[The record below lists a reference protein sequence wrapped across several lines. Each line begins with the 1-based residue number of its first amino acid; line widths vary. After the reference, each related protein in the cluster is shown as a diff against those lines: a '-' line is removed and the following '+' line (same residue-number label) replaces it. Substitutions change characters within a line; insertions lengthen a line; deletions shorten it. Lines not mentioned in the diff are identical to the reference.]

1 MHRFELQNL
10 LPAGTV
16 TDRSR
21 SEVLHELTSV
31 SAGAGAPSSDVGGS
45 GGAGLSG
52 SGTAANSLSGILQGS
67 TKDVTEQLS
76 ALTSQITTLS
86 STQQTHIGVTQDN
99 TQAITQNTS
108 AKSSGSSVGSTVG
121 NLASSLLGGVL
132 RLSPL
137 FIGLMSLFG
146 GSGSQSAISPVPFRL
161 PAPVQADAGLT
172 AGSQGTALPV
182 SYGAGGQPRPHVS
195 SPAQQINIQVSAMDS
210 KSFLDHSDEIAS
222 AVKQALLSYNSLSEV
237 ISDL

>member
-1 MHRFELQNL
+1 MRRFELQNL

-31 SAGAGAPSSDVGGS
+31 SASAGAPSSDVGGS

-52 SGTAANSLSGILQGS
+52 SGAAVNSLSGILQGS
-67 TKDVTEQLS
+67 TKDITEQVS

-108 AKSSGSSVGSTVG
+108 SKSSGSSVGSTVG
-121 NLASSLLGGVL
+121 NLASSLLGGGL
-132 RLSPL
+132 TLSPL
-137 FIGLMSLFG
+137 ISGLMSLFG
-146 GSGSQSAISPVPFRL
+146 GSGSESVISQVPFRL

-172 AGSQGTALPV
+172 AGSQGQALPV
-182 SYGAGGQPRPHVS
+182 SYGAGGQPRPQAS
-195 SPAQQINIQVSAMDS
+195 SPTQQINIQVSAMDS
-210 KSFLDHSDEIAS
+210 KSFLDHSDEIAN
-222 AVKQALLSYNSLSEV
+222 AVKQALLNSNSLSDV

>member
-1 MHRFELQNL
+1 MRRFELQKL

-21 SEVLHELTSV
+21 SEVLQELTSV
-31 SAGAGAPSSDVGGS
+31 SVGTGAPSSDVGGS
-45 GGAGLSG
+45 GGVGLSG
-52 SGTAANSLSGILQGS
+52 SGAAANGLGGFLQGPA
-67 TKDVTEQLS
+67 KDVTEQVS

-108 AKSSGSSVGSTVG
+108 SKSSGTSVGSTVG
-121 NLASSLLGGVL
+121 SLASSLLGRGL
-132 RLSPL
+132 SLSPL
-137 FIGLMSLFG
+137 ISGLMSLFG
-146 GSGSQSAISPVPFRL
+146 GSGSQSALSPAPFRL
-161 PAPVQADAGLT
+161 PAPVQADGGLA
-172 AGSQGTALPV
+172 AGSAGQVLPV
-182 SYGAGGQPRPHVS
+182 SYGAGGQPRAQAS
-195 SPAQQINIQVSAMDS
+195 SPAQQVNIQVSAMDS

-222 AVKQALLSYNSLSEV
+222 AVKQALLSSNSLGDV

>member
-1 MHRFELQNL
+1 MRRFELQNL

-16 TDRSR
+16 ADRSR

-31 SAGAGAPSSDVGGS
+31 SAGAGAPSSNGEGMGS
-45 GGAGLSG
+45 VGLSG
-52 SGTAANSLSGILQGS
+52 SDAAANSLSGILQGS
-67 TKDVTEQLS
+67 TKDVTEQVS

-121 NLASSLLGGVL
+121 NLAASLLGGGL
-132 RLSPL
+132 SLSPL
-137 FIGLMSLFG
+137 ISGLMSLFG
-146 GSGSQSAISPVPFRL
+146 GSSSQSVISPVPFRL

-172 AGSQGTALPV
+172 AGSQGQALPV
-182 SYGAGGQPRPHVS
+182 SYGAGGQPRPQAS
-195 SPAQQINIQVSAMDS
+195 GTAQQVNIQVSAMDS

-222 AVKQALLSYNSLSEV
+222 AVRQALLSSNSLSDV

>member
-1 MHRFELQNL
+1 MRRFELQNL

-16 TDRSR
+16 TDRPR
-21 SEVLHELTSV
+21 GEVLHELTSV
-31 SAGAGAPSSDVGGS
+31 SGGRGAPLSDVRGS
-45 GGAGLSG
+45 AGIGLSG
-52 SGTAANSLSGILQGS
+52 SGAAADSLGGILQGPAR
-67 TKDVTEQLS
+67 DVTEQVL

-121 NLASSLLGGVL
+121 NLASSLLSGGL
-132 RLSPL
+132 SLSPL
-137 FIGLMSLFG
+137 ISGLMSLFG
-146 GSGSQSAISPVPFRL
+146 GSGSQSVISPVQFRL
-161 PAPVQADAGLT
+161 PPPVQADAGLT
-172 AGSQGTALPV
+172 TGSQGQALPV
-182 SYGAGGQPRPHVS
+182 SYGAGGQPRPQTS

-210 KSFLDHSDEIAS
+210 RSFLDHSDEIAS
-222 AVKQALLSYNSLSEV
+222 AVKQALLSSNSLSDV

>member
-1 MHRFELQNL
+1 MRRFELQNL

-45 GGAGLSG
+45 GGVGLSG
-52 SGTAANSLSGILQGS
+52 SGAAANSLTGILQGS
-67 TKDVTEQLS
+67 TKDVTEQIS

-121 NLASSLLGGVL
+121 NLASSLLGGGL
-132 RLSPL
+132 SLSPL
-137 FIGLMSLFG
+137 ITGLMSLFRRKRQPERDLASAFQIAG
-146 GSGSQSAISPVPFRL
+146 ARSGRCRAHRWL
-161 PAPVQADAGLT
+161 
-172 AGSQGTALPV
+172 AGSSSAGQLWRRWTA
-182 SYGAGGQPRPHVS
+182 
-195 SPAQQINIQVSAMDS
+195 
-210 KSFLDHSDEIAS
+210 
-222 AVKQALLSYNSLSEV
+222 
-237 ISDL
+237 

>member
-1 MHRFELQNL
+1 MRRFELQNL

-16 TDRSR
+16 TDRSL
-21 SEVLHELTSV
+21 SEVLHGLTAV
-31 SAGAGAPSSDVGGS
+31 SAGGGAASSDMVGG
-45 GGAGLSG
+45 GGVGLSG
-52 SGTAANSLSGILQGS
+52 SEAAANSLSGILQGS
-67 TKDVTEQLS
+67 TKDVTEQVS

-108 AKSSGSSVGSTVG
+108 AKSGGSSLGSTIG
-121 NLASSLLGGVL
+121 NLASSLLGSGL
-132 RLSPL
+132 TLSPL
-137 FIGLMSLFG
+137 IRGLMSLFG
-146 GSGSQSAISPVPFRL
+146 GSSGPGVISPVPFRL

-172 AGSQGTALPV
+172 AGSPGQVLPV
-182 SYGAGGQPRPHVS
+182 SYGAGGQPRLQAS
-195 SPAQQINIQVSAMDS
+195 GAAQQVNIQVSAMDS

-222 AVKQALLSYNSLSEV
+222 AVRQALLSSNSLSDV